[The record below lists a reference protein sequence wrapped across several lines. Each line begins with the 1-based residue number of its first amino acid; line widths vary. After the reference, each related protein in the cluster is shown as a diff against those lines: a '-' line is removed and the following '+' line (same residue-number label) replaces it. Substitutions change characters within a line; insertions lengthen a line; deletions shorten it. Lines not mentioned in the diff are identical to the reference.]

1 MKATPKEPVIKTSV
15 SNPASVQ
22 AAGVAHAKPG
32 KIRFSQTEVDPSVQ
46 REVVNQEVDAIAADF
61 DPNALGFIS
70 VSVRPTGQN
79 ILLDGLQRKTA
90 ASMVDYDEPV
100 DCIFHYGLS
109 RAQEAALFRRLNFRS
124 NVSSIAGYKVAIT
137 EGLPE
142 ALAVDSVLREFG
154 IPIGGGKGGGA
165 FQAVR
170 RALRIVSLPDGVDDL
185 RFAFSVATFAFVSGT
200 NVQPLDGVIIE
211 ALAMIHRRY
220 KDAINI
226 DDLKAR
232 LASRPN
238 GQPGIMGEAR
248 TRKGIRG
255 GRLPVAVVDVILAEY
270 NLRRTKSRLP
280 EWAR

>member
-1 MKATPKEPVIKTSV
+1 MKASQKDAPY
-15 SNPASVQ
+15 SNPGGLAVPGP
-22 AAGVAHAKPG
+22 AYAKPG
-32 KIRFSQTEVDPSVQ
+32 KLKFSETEVDPSVQ
-46 REVVNQEVDAIAADF
+46 REVVKPEVDAIAADF
-61 DPNALGFIS
+61 DREALGFIS
-70 VSVRPTGQN
+70 VSVRSTGQN

-90 ASMVDYDEPV
+90 ASMVDFDEPV
-100 DCIFHYGLS
+100 DCIFHYNLTRS
-109 RAQEAALFRRLNFRS
+109 QEAALFRRLNFRS

-142 ALAVDSVLREFG
+142 ALAVDAVLREFG
-154 IPIGGGKGGGA
+154 IPIGSGRGGA

-170 RALRIVSLPDGVDDL
+170 RALRIVSQPDGVDDL

-232 LASRPN
+232 LASRSN

-255 GRLPVAVVDVILAEY
+255 GKLPVAVVDVILAEY